1 MGAHAERMRAMEG
14 RHRVSAGGS
23 GFEVDPTEV
32 LELFKDLTGKEQ
44 DKATRDALKAGAR
57 ILQKKTRLLLRSRV
71 NGTNKRHHNPKTG
84 KTWKTMQSG
93 VKVVAKSPQEVKVH
107 IMGEFRLKWDE
118 MGTEKRQWKRK
129 GKKGQTV
136 KTGDIKPRH
145 FFKDA
150 KDATERQIFDSMD
163 SLISQSID
171 KIARRHA
178 SR

>member
-1 MGAHAERMRAMEG
+1 
-14 RHRVSAGGS
+14 
-23 GFEVDPTEV
+23 
-32 LELFKDLTGKEQ
+32 
-44 DKATRDALKAGAR
+44 
-57 ILQKKTRLLLRSRV
+57 
-71 NGTNKRHHNPKTG
+71 
-84 KTWKTMQSG
+84 MQSG

-107 IMGEFRLKWDE
+107 IMGEFRLKWYE

-136 KTGDIKPRH
+136 KTGDIKAKH